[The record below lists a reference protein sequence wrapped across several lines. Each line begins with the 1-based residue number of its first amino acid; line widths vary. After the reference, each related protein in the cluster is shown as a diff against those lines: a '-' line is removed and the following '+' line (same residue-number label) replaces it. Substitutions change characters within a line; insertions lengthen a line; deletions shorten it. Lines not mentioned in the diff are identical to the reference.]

1 MATRHAFDAH
11 AWPYLIHG
19 LEPFR
24 VSASS
29 PELDKVLCHT
39 VFLDYDRSSDHQ
51 AILEAIVE
59 IPKDHYLYR
68 TAAVYPTKGGMRLVY
83 RLEQPVRVSE
93 YGSMVRGMCVDLFR
107 LTKLQCDPTTDQWHR
122 CFRLP
127 QVTRDDDKSRGPTW
141 EQPYFF
147 PTLLAPDVFINPD
160 EVPKWQDRLPWDS
173 GSKRMET
180 SGVMPEVATIAPHR
194 HGLYTKAL
202 KMSKFR
208 GYLFDSQSIPEG
220 RRDQTLMAMAS
231 DVIAKCF
238 NGVTDSSPDEVFLL
252 MRPVTDFMQPD
263 GSESWDAKL
272 WRMVQ
277 HIWGLEAKKEEER
290 LQKEQKDL
298 TVRDMII
305 NRMLEQLPKE
315 LVPVDPIERRVFTE
329 RHFCL
334 QTATGAYVVN
344 PKGDYT
350 KVPLRASQL
359 PAHFNDNLHC
369 LVDGG
374 FRTSKGGMMTG
385 TTILNEFSTNV
396 DDVQYKTGNRPGAT
410 LKLDNDRKILEIVPF
425 ALRQD
430 LLEVAELDQECG
442 DWLEQFD
449 DSRLLVRWLAAALA
463 LHVGPIA
470 SCYLNGPARVGKSM
484 LALALAE
491 CFHCPP
497 IPAAHAFS
505 EFNGELMK
513 SPVIMV
519 DEGLPTRLTGLD
531 PADVFRS
538 LVTGAPVSTQNKYQ
552 LPVITEIP
560 YRVLFAAN
568 SYDMVKK
575 LIGRRTMDAQDRD
588 AFRERILVIETSK
601 KPAEFLDSK
610 GARKFTKD
618 WIGGK
623 CRLARHLLKLYKMH
637 FLESEFIPDGRLLVE
652 GRPHPAFTLS
662 FDLSGQGR
670 EIVDD
675 LTMDISRMKNGRIN
689 SGVDLINAM
698 QIDGSK
704 VWLKKRPYVKM
715 QCSRTPARAEG
726 YSIALDRFLTSTT
739 RQDPRDMSQQYQVD
753 VKKLLFCATAEGLD
767 VSTLQTLTLA
777 AVGIA

>member
-1 MATRHAFDAH
+1 
-11 AWPYLIHG
+11 
-19 LEPFR
+19 
-24 VSASS
+24 
-29 PELDKVLCHT
+29 
-39 VFLDYDRSSDHQ
+39 
-51 AILEAIVE
+51 
-59 IPKDHYLYR
+59 
-68 TAAVYPTKGGMRLVY
+68 
-83 RLEQPVRVSE
+83 
-93 YGSMVRGMCVDLFR
+93 
-107 LTKLQCDPTTDQWHR
+107 
-122 CFRLP
+122 
-127 QVTRDDDKSRGPTW
+127 
-141 EQPYFF
+141 
-147 PTLLAPDVFINPD
+147 
-160 EVPKWQDRLPWDS
+160 
-173 GSKRMET
+173 
-180 SGVMPEVATIAPHR
+180 
-194 HGLYTKAL
+194 
-202 KMSKFR
+202 
-208 GYLFDSQSIPEG
+208 
-220 RRDQTLMAMAS
+220 
-231 DVIAKCF
+231 
-238 NGVTDSSPDEVFLL
+238 
-252 MRPVTDFMQPD
+252 
-263 GSESWDAKL
+263 
-272 WRMVQ
+272 
-277 HIWGLEAKKEEER
+277 
-290 LQKEQKDL
+290 
-298 TVRDMII
+298 
-305 NRMLEQLPKE
+305 
-315 LVPVDPIERRVFTE
+315 
-329 RHFCL
+329 
-334 QTATGAYVVN
+334 
-344 PKGDYT
+344 
-350 KVPLRASQL
+350 
-359 PAHFNDNLHC
+359 
-369 LVDGG
+369 
-374 FRTSKGGMMTG
+374 
-385 TTILNEFSTNV
+385 
-396 DDVQYKTGNRPGAT
+396 
-410 LKLDNDRKILEIVPF
+410 
-425 ALRQD
+425 
-430 LLEVAELDQECG
+430 
-442 DWLEQFD
+442 
-449 DSRLLVRWLAAALA
+449 
-463 LHVGPIA
+463 
-470 SCYLNGPARVGKSM
+470 
-484 LALALAE
+484 
-491 CFHCPP
+491 
-497 IPAAHAFS
+497 
-505 EFNGELMK
+505 MK